1 MLVSSIY
8 SSFVD
13 YFRTLTK
20 IHVSS
25 PAAQLHI
32 KLGEAH
38 VIRNAGGCAYVGPSS
53 FNSFL
58 FRISST
64 DQHCFAARRHL
75 GAS

>member
-53 FNSFL
+53 FFSESHQLINTVL
-58 FRISST
+58 QQGGT
-64 DQHCFAARRHL
+64 
-75 GAS
+75 